1 MPCKDLRLCS
11 TSVRIK
17 TKLHIVEKGILT
29 RKRGRSTEY
38 ATVGPLQQKGW
49 KPTTLLTFLA
59 RMAAKGALK
68 VEKRGKQNVYT
79 ACVSSEQYRAAEAQ
93 ELLTKLYSGNV
104 KSMVAALYDGN
115 ALSGDQLNE
124 LRDWLESR

>member
-1 MPCKDLRLCS
+1 MRLS
-11 TSVRIK
+11 EAELEIMEQIW
-17 TKLHIVEKGILT
+17 KL
-29 RKRGRSTEY
+29 GRPVTAAEL
-38 ATVGPLQQKGW
+38 AGPLQQKGW

-124 LRDWLESR
+124 LRDWLETR